1 MAFSD
6 RIKKYTGEN
15 PFSDSQPRNFQIK
28 SVIGVLSNFKLLVVV

>member
-15 PFSDSQPRNFQIK
+15 PFSDSQPRNFSDQEEVEK
-28 SVIGVLSNFKLLVVV
+28 HFC